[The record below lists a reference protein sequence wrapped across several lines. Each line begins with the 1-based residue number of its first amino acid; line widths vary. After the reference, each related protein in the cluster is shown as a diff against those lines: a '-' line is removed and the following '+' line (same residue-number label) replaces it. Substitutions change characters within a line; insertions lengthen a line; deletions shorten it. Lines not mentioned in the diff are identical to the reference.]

1 VSPRTT
7 IVLVLLA
14 IVLTLALVAGV
25 AAAALARWDN
35 ASIPAAITRAG
46 IAFASALS
54 LGIAFTALI
63 VSTWP

>member
-1 VSPRTT
+1 MSPRST

-14 IVLTLALVAGV
+14 IVLTLALA
-25 AAAALARWDN
+25 ASITAAALARWDN

-54 LGIAFTALI
+54 LGIAFTALL
-63 VSTWP
+63 VSIWS